1 MIILH
6 LDTNGLLAGSTQ
18 ISEDN
23 HDHDKLI
30 VMGPFSPSK
39 PNFDLTR
46 RENRWHPGDGGITGA
61 EWSDI

>member
-30 VMGPFSPSK
+30 VMDLLALRSPTSISLEGK
-39 PNFDLTR
+39 PMAPW
-46 RENRWHPGDGGITGA
+46 RWWNHWG
-61 EWSDI
+61 